1 MFGQKRIKFF
11 KMNIF
16 SPKFIF
22 IPFYFV
28 KGLEQK
34 IMQFS
39 QVCAKVR
46 KLRISKIFQKY
57 S

>member
-1 MFGQKRIKFF
+1 MAKKEKFSQNEYF
-11 KMNIF
+11 FAKMY
-16 SPKFIF
+16 
-22 IPFYFV
+22 FYFV
-28 KGLEQK
+28 KGLRQK

-46 KLRISKIFQKY
+46 KLKISKIFQKY